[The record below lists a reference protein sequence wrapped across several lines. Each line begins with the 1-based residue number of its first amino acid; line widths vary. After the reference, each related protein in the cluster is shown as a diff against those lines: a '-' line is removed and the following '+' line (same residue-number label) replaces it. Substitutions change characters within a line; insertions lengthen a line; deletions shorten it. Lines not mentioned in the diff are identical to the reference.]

1 MKLGDAGGS
10 VFLRRKNRFA
20 NSLSWAN
27 RRAGLPQIAEAAL
40 YQRPL
45 QNNAPSLTKNPLIFP
60 IFFGGS
66 LTLEKKT
73 SSI

>member
-27 RRAGLPQIAEAAL
+27 RRAGLPKIAEAVL
-40 YQRPL
+40 
-45 QNNAPSLTKNPLIFP
+45 
-60 IFFGGS
+60 
-66 LTLEKKT
+66 
-73 SSI
+73 

>member
-1 MKLGDAGGS
+1 MKLGVAGGS

-20 NSLSWAN
+20 NSLNWAN
-27 RRAGLPQIAEAAL
+27 RRAGLSPNRGSCTL
-40 YQRPL
+40 QRPL